1 MNENEKSILDDII
14 PGTWETRLENL
25 SNAVAL
31 LSLVRN
37 PEPISVDVDMLAE
50 LLRLANKS
58 RGKDE

>member
-31 LSLVRN
+31 LSLVRD
-37 PEPISVDVDMLAE
+37 PEPILVDVDMLAE
-50 LLRLANKS
+50 LLRLANK
-58 RGKDE
+58 